1 MWPWCA
7 TRPARTTRRR
17 PRRSPD
23 WFGRWQRTLTAA
35 PPTAAARWSTVS
47 TGTPPPGNCA
57 VPWRHCLTYGLWID
71 QARTHLRAAAR
82 ELSAGSGPETA
93 VDVFAVAR
101 GRCSVYR
108 QLHRHVDLLAT
119 VAAAPLHTRRTR
131 AVGRPDSAE
140 QMAAAFRDEL
150 RNAAGAP
157 DALPPASPTSPA
169 GTSLDA
175 ATHCLAI
182 AADVLATHVGP
193 GERPRTPEGAAI
205 RAGGGVPSAL
215 ADLARVAFDTIHID
229 LALPNWIDTADDRHR
244 AIGEQLAAASRQ
256 ATTGELPSLL
266 RDFIAAAPAGP
277 SLLHGLDVAPVANPV
292 KADVRTI
299 DDAVASLRAVRTWL
313 WQNPTQHHGTHLRL
327 GTQLGLAVTLL
338 AGEDPADHT
347 SAARTWRRAASVAAD
362 VEGSAPTGE
371 AEPIAD
377 TLAGVLRWTRK
388 ALDGNERPQAGAL
401 TAQRPALAEALFA
414 GVAAPFA
421 FQRRPRPPR
430 VRAAVAPTSTRRHG
444 RPARRRLTSVLGPAR
459 PGFSP

>member
-1 MWPWCA
+1 
-7 TRPARTTRRR
+7 
-17 PRRSPD
+17 
-23 WFGRWQRTLTAA
+23 
-35 PPTAAARWSTVS
+35 
-47 TGTPPPGNCA
+47 
-57 VPWRHCLTYGLWID
+57 
-71 QARTHLRAAAR
+71 
-82 ELSAGSGPETA
+82 
-93 VDVFAVAR
+93 
-101 GRCSVYR
+101 
-108 QLHRHVDLLAT
+108 
-119 VAAAPLHTRRTR
+119 
-131 AVGRPDSAE
+131 
-140 QMAAAFRDEL
+140 
-150 RNAAGAP
+150 
-157 DALPPASPTSPA
+157 
-169 GTSLDA
+169 
-175 ATHCLAI
+175 
-182 AADVLATHVGP
+182 
-193 GERPRTPEGAAI
+193 
-205 RAGGGVPSAL
+205 L

-444 RPARRRLTSVLGPAR
+444 RPARRRLTSVVGPAR